1 MRKSLSYLAIAA
13 GFLALLTLA
22 ISGPLYQAGIA
33 ELGTAF
39 LLLRWAAYIGAG
51 AAVVGLLLL
60 IWQAVKPHHNAPSS
74 MLLGVA
80 VIAAG
85 ASFMLPYLQLQTARS
100 VPPIHDISTDLSNP
114 PPFIAIAPLRADAP
128 NPVEFAGAESAE
140 QQRTAYP
147 DLTTWTTNASAE
159 QVYQQALQV
168 VADMGWELV
177 AGEAAEG
184 RIEATD
190 TTTWF
195 GFKDDVVIRIV
206 ATETGSAVDV
216 RSKSRVGRSDVGVN
230 AKRIRAFLSALE
242 QAL

>member
-1 MRKSLSYLAIAA
+1 MRKLLSYLAIAA

-22 ISGPLYQAGIA
+22 ISGPLYQAGVA

-39 LLLRWAAYIGAG
+39 LMLRWAAYVGAG
-51 AAVVGLLLL
+51 AAVVGLIVL
-60 IWQAVKPHHNAPSS
+60 IWQALKPANNAPSS
-74 MLLGVA
+74 MLVGLA

-85 ASFMLPYLQLQTARS
+85 VSFMLPYLQLQTARS

-114 PPFIAIAPLRADAP
+114 PPFVAIAPLRANAP
-128 NPVEFAGAESAE
+128 NPVEFAGEESAE
-140 QQRTAYP
+140 QQRKAYP
-147 DLTTWTTNASAE
+147 DLTTWNTTASVE

-177 AGEAAEG
+177 ASDATEG

-206 ATETGSAVDV
+206 PTDNGSAVDV

-230 AKRIRAFLSALE
+230 AKRIRAYLAALE